1 MNKVDELQKALEQF
15 RDFVGTTPIQDERE
29 IILKGKILVE
39 FQKVEELFSCFRT
52 KETVKEQSLR
62 KLLEILEG
70 KAKTLPQVV
79 ETCDFIRDRE
89 CKKCFGQC
97 EFEGTE
103 HFKGKWVS
111 VEDVTALLM
120 NLLHEKVLAEEKNVE
135 YAKLVAGQAE
145 EYAEKNADF
154 QLLYKYVLVNF
165 GQRCTIYEP
174 RCPCCKAWKCFDYL
188 TAHEKELL
196 AGSDDKLSPEE
207 IRDVEASEK
216 EFAEGKCKT
225 FETAEDL
232 IADLQKGRKKRLN
245 LALAFADVK
254 MKKKGSGSDKNE

>member
-196 AGSDDKLSPEE
+196 AGSRSLPLCE
-207 IRDVEASEK
+207 
-216 EFAEGKCKT
+216 KCKAT
-225 FETAEDL
+225 MRVISTRDDGCRYFECPKCGGTVGEETEDWFK
-232 IADLQKGRKKRLN
+232 DQEKVG
-245 LALAFADVK
+245 V
-254 MKKKGSGSDKNE
+254 